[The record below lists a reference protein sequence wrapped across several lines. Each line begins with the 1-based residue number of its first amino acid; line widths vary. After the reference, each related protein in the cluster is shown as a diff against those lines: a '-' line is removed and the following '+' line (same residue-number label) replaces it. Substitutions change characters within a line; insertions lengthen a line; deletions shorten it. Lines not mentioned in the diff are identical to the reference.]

1 MNLSDIFTLAPK
13 IIPLVPQIEKA
24 IATAQKIIADPD
36 VKAALATA
44 AEIGQI
50 IEQSGIKE

>member
-24 IATAQKIIADPD
+24 IATAQKIMADPD
-36 VKAALATA
+36 VKDALATA
-44 AEIGQI
+44 AELGKV
-50 IEQSGIKE
+50 IEQSGIKD

>member
-24 IATAQKIIADPD
+24 IATAQKIMADPD

-44 AEIGQI
+44 AELGKI
-50 IEQSGIKE
+50 IEQSGIKS